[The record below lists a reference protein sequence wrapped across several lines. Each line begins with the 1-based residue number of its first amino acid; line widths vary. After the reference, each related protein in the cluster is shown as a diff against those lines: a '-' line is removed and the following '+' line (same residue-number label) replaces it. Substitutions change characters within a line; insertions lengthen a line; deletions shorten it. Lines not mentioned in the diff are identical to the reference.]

1 MELVLDAG
9 ALSALA
15 GRAGR
20 ARVQALRDRGLW
32 PPIVPSV
39 ICVEALTGHGG
50 RDAAPNRL
58 LKACDV
64 VEHLDLRTARRAGS
78 LRFAARRGSAV
89 DAIVVAVAEQQGG
102 AVVLTTD
109 VPDLSALAAKT
120 KLVSVATV

>member
-1 MELVLDAG
+1 
-9 ALSALA
+9 
-15 GRAGR
+15 
-20 ARVQALRDRGLW
+20 
-32 PPIVPSV
+32 
-39 ICVEALTGHGG
+39 
-50 RDAAPNRL
+50 
-58 LKACDV
+58 
-64 VEHLDLRTARRAGS
+64 